1 MEATQ
6 LIPEDLRVVLEGRHL
21 VPSPEVFS
29 VQTKMKCV
37 LGLAAALSAVAC
49 GESNEEV
56 GDKYQGVID
65 ATNLDSKFRPV
76 SGVYRP
82 AAAKAKGTSVPF
94 FNLGQVPTERKD
106 DRGAITNSGVPV
118 DETGRPFLPA
128 SRVVATSYDFVDG
141 CKTGKADFDFRNDSF
156 PETVQWPVFATLPLT
171 VTGNTTP
178 HVLPLSKVTR
188 WTGTGAQQCNAIKD
202 LASLTKGSFGGAAE
216 EATSISLRAII
227 DVSAQ
232 LNPLRSG
239 SEFTSQGGWYRGL
252 QLAYLDGGP
261 VQVDEAG
268 NVVAMDG
275 VLVSPPTGAPA
286 TETPVYLFSSLP
298 GEEGWSPV
306 VRLRTFTATA
316 AKPASSYTGL
326 CVDACAETELN
337 LTTVTRYA
345 GVLFVVG
352 STL

>member
-1 MEATQ
+1 
-6 LIPEDLRVVLEGRHL
+6 
-21 VPSPEVFS
+21 
-29 VQTKMKCV
+29 MKCV
-37 LGLAAALSAVAC
+37 LGLAAALSAMAC

-65 ATNLDSKFRPV
+65 ATNLDSKFRPT
-76 SGVYRP
+76 SGIYRP
-82 AAAKAKGTSVPF
+82 AAARVRGTNVPF
-94 FNLGQVPTERKD
+94 YNLGQVATERKD
-106 DRGAITNSGVPV
+106 DRGVLTNSGVPV

-128 SRVVATSYDFVDG
+128 SRVVATSYDFADG
-141 CKTGKADFDFRNDSF
+141 CKTGKADFDFRLDSY
-156 PETVQWPVFATLPLT
+156 PETVQWPLFAALPLT

-178 HVLPLSKVTR
+178 PVLPLMKVAR
-188 WTGTGAQQCNAIKD
+188 WTGTGAEQCNSIKD
-202 LASLTKGSFGGAAE
+202 VASLTKGAFGGAAE
-216 EATSISLRAII
+216 EETTLALRAII

-232 LNPLRSG
+232 LNPLRTG
-239 SEFTSQGGWYRGL
+239 SEFTAQGGWYRGL

-261 VQVDEAG
+261 VQVDETG
-268 NVVAMDG
+268 NVRVMDG
-275 VLVSPPTGAPA
+275 VLVSPPTGAPT
-286 TETPVYLFSSLP
+286 TETPVYLFSALP

-326 CVDACAETELN
+326 CVDTCAETELN
-337 LTTVTRYA
+337 LSTVTRYA

>member
-1 MEATQ
+1 
-6 LIPEDLRVVLEGRHL
+6 
-21 VPSPEVFS
+21 
-29 VQTKMKCV
+29 MKCV

-106 DRGAITNSGVPV
+106 DRGVITNSGVPV

>member
-1 MEATQ
+1 
-6 LIPEDLRVVLEGRHL
+6 
-21 VPSPEVFS
+21 
-29 VQTKMKCV
+29 MKTDMMCA

-49 GESNEEV
+49 GESTEEV
-56 GDKYQGVID
+56 GDPYQGVID
-65 ATNLDSKFRPV
+65 ASTLDSKFRPT

-82 AAAKAKGTSVPF
+82 ATARVKGTSVPF
-94 FNLGQVPTERKD
+94 YNLGQVATERKD
-106 DRGAITNSGVPV
+106 DRGVLTNSGVPV
-118 DETGRPFLPA
+118 DESGRPYLPA
-128 SRVVATSYDFVDG
+128 SRVVATSYDLADG
-141 CKTGKADFDFRNDSF
+141 CRTGKAEFDFRNDNY
-156 PETVQWPVFATLPLT
+156 PETVQWPLFSALPLA

-178 HVLPLSKVTR
+178 PVLPLMKVTR
-188 WTGTGAQQCNAIKD
+188 WTGTGGEQCNAIKD
-202 LASLTKGSFGGAAE
+202 AASLTKGAFGGAAE
-216 EATSISLRAII
+216 EGNTLALRAII

-232 LNPLRSG
+232 LNRLSQG
-239 SEFTSQGGWYRGL
+239 STFTSQGGWYRGL

-268 NVVAMDG
+268 NVKVMDG

-286 TETPVYLFSSLP
+286 TETPVYLFMARP

-326 CVDACAETELN
+326 CIDVCAETELN
-337 LTTVTRYA
+337 ITPINRYA